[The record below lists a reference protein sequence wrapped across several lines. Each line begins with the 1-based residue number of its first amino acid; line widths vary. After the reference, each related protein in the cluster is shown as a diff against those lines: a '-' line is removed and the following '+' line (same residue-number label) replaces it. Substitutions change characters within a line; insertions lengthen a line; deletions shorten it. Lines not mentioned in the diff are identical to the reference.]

1 MKNSTKI
8 NQYIHLLQAWNKT
21 HNLVS
26 KSQENNLQEHIEDS
40 LSIFDHTSD
49 TLLDLGSGGGLPGI
63 PIAIS
68 GPNKKVFLIESNS
81 KKSSFLLNATNKM
94 DLKNVT
100 VINSRVEDLDLDQ
113 LPIKF
118 EIIARAVGTVGHVVG
133 LTRSLLDKPGIQL
146 KLMKTELQL
155 QEEPLPVGYVIKKI
169 YKISSKE
176 KDKDR
181 ILVTI
186 EKDG

>member
-1 MKNSTKI
+1 MKKSKKI
-8 NQYIHLLQAWNKT
+8 NQYIHLLRSWNKT

-40 LSIFDHTSD
+40 LSIFDNTSD
-49 TLLDLGSGGGLPGI
+49 TLLDLGSGGGLPGV
-63 PIAIS
+63 PIAIN
-68 GPNKKVFLIESNS
+68 GPNKRVFLIESNS

-100 VINSRVEDLDLDQ
+100 VINSRVEDLHPDQ
-113 LPIKF
+113 LPVKF

-133 LTRSLLDKPGIQL
+133 LTKNLLDRPGIQL

-155 QEEPLPVGYVIKKI
+155 QNEPLPEGYVIKKI
-169 YKISSKE
+169 YKIPSKE